1 MLNRDDKR
9 KESEWKARGNPVEK
23 GFISFSFQLFSLSC
37 LCYSVRLLC
46 CVVCCNTSRNTIGVV
61 LGWVFLLLK
70 EKKRGDGSESRGR
83 VRLSVQGCTDR
94 WFWCWK
100 IQSPVPI
107 HSQRVLPRIQVHHWS
122 RIRYSHS
129 SGLSFLPDLIKRCLE
144 FYFDFLPLARI
155 IVLT

>member
-94 WFWCWK
+94 
-100 IQSPVPI
+100 
-107 HSQRVLPRIQVHHWS
+107 
-122 RIRYSHS
+122 
-129 SGLSFLPDLIKRCLE
+129 
-144 FYFDFLPLARI
+144 
-155 IVLT
+155 